1 MASSLLLTGASGFVG
16 RNIAPLLAGRYDITT
31 LGRSAG
37 NDVICDLSD
46 ADPCFRGRTFDIVVH
61 AAGLAHTRHGG
72 FRRVNVEGT
81 RRLCRALDQSQS
93 LPRDFIFISSVA
105 VYGLSQGCAIDEDTP
120 LAPATPY
127 AESKAEAEH
136 LLEEWCRDVGCTLS
150 ILRPALIIGPNPPGN
165 LGALMQAMKSGCYVS
180 LGSGPGVRKSVV
192 AVSDIARA
200 ALLAIGK
207 GGTYNICADT
217 APGFRE
223 IEDKLCELYGFRHPR
238 SIPMWFVRPFIPL
251 SATLA
256 KMTATLTF
264 DNTRA
269 KTHLNWIPRP
279 WWQDLPQ

>member
-37 NDVICDLSD
+37 NDVICDLSE
-46 ADPCFRGRTFDIVVH
+46 AGPCFHGRTFDIVVH
-61 AAGLAHTRHGG
+61 AAGLAHTGHGD
-72 FRRVNVEGT
+72 FRRVNVGGT
-81 RRLCRALDQSQS
+81 RRLCLALQQSGY

-105 VYGLSQGCAIDEDTP
+105 VYGLSQGCGIDEDTP
-120 LAPATPY
+120 LAPASPY
-127 AESKAEAEH
+127 AASKAGTEH

-150 ILRPALIIGPNPPGN
+150 ILRPALVVGPNPPGN
-165 LGALMQAMKSGCYVS
+165 LGTLMRAMRSGRYVS
-180 LGSGPGVRKSVV
+180 VGAGPGARKSVV

-223 IEDKLCELYGFRHPR
+223 IEDKLCELYRFRRPR
-238 SIPMWFVRPFIPL
+238 ALPMWLVRPFIPL

-269 KTHLNWIPRP
+269 KTRLNWTPRP
-279 WWQDLPQ
+279 WWQDLPR